1 MFDLDKIKNQK
12 IIVVGDVMLD
22 AYVFGKVDRIS
33 PEAPVPVVTEQS
45 RTYRLGGAANVALNL
60 KAMGASPF
68 IFGVIGDDEDA
79 EKLKDELE
87 KKEIPSLYLVEET
100 GRVTTVK
107 TRVIGNNHQLL
118 RVDKEDI
125 HSVST
130 TTENSILEKLKAEF
144 STAKALIIEDYEK
157 GLLNEGFIKKI
168 ISLCNENKIPVIVDP
183 KKNNFLSYS
192 NITLFK
198 PNLKEIREGLKLN
211 KLDTL
216 EEIEAAAKTLIEK
229 MNLQY
234 IMVTL
239 SERGVIICDARHTH
253 HIPAHV
259 RQIAD
264 VSGAGDTVVSIAALC
279 IAQQLTPQEIAEL
292 SNLAGG
298 LVCEEV
304 GVVPI
309 SKAVFIDEAKKLHLI

>member
-1 MFDLDKIKNQK
+1 MMDFDKIKDQK

-22 AYVFGKVDRIS
+22 AYIFGKVERIS
-33 PEAPVPVVTEQS
+33 PEAPVPVVIEQS
-45 RTYRLGGAANVALNL
+45 RAYRLGGAANVALNL
-60 KAMGASPF
+60 KAMGANAF
-68 IFGVIGDDEDA
+68 LFGVIGNDDDA
-79 EKLKDELE
+79 EKLKEELQ
-87 KKEIPSLYLVEET
+87 KNDITADNLVIET
-100 GRVTTVK
+100 GRITTVK

-118 RVDKEDI
+118 RVDKENLHAI
-125 HSVST
+125 NT
-130 TTENSILEKLKAEF
+130 LTENALLQKLSALLGN
-144 STAKALIIEDYEK
+144 AKALIFEDYEK
-157 GLLNEGFIKKI
+157 GLLNAGLIQKI
-168 ISLCNENKIPVIVDP
+168 IYLCKENNIPVIVDP
-183 KKNNFLSYS
+183 KKNNFLAYTGA
-192 NITLFK
+192 TLFK

-216 EEIEAAAKTLIEK
+216 EEIEAAAKALIDT

-234 IMVTL
+234 VMITL
-239 SERGVIICDARHTH
+239 SERGVMICDAQHTY
-253 HIPAHV
+253 HIPAHI

-279 IAQQLTPQEIAEL
+279 IAQSLLPKEIAEL

-309 SKAVFIDEAKKLHLI
+309 NKTVFMEETARLEYQ